1 MGIVAFNGVTSKS
14 LGIEVESFP
23 TYEFPEREYE
33 VISVPG
39 RNGDLYIDK
48 GSYKN
53 VNAKY
58 DLAIGSHEIEQP
70 YLAEKLV
77 SWLTSAKGY
86 CRLEDSYYPEIYRMA
101 LYKKSGSISNIMNHG
116 GRLSVDFECKPQ
128 KFLKIG
134 EVKTTFSQSGTII
147 NPTLQVA
154 KPLLK
159 VTGRGNGSININN
172 KIINVNLLESAT
184 SSGSGITNI
193 EVDTAKFME
202 GIGSSTDNS
211 FVFENSDLSVDSS
224 IDAVGITDAEVDK
237 ETFLEK
243 TEINQENS
251 CEFVFISS
259 NANIT
264 SGVSDTITAVTIKDE
279 SSFLETFPTEGN
291 YVFMYDSDYPSFNY
305 NQTSETL
312 RYNYIPNIPPQ
323 AIGGGGSLVG
333 ADANTYKAK
342 FIELGKLDEAYLES
356 TFTYNS
362 TAKSWKN
369 SANEN
374 VNISEY
380 GFVVLGTPYNGEKIV
395 SYLETHTV
403 TVNPSTYKTR
413 FAAMSKTEVAYLD
426 AVYTYDS
433 ELSSWKD
440 ADNYAIELADY
451 GINVTGTVNNGDTI
465 TGSLKVKWSN
475 QETLYDDL
483 FIFDGYPT
491 SEDALVVT
499 VIADRWVFKKNSI
512 VVIDSGL
519 VLEEYGVEIEGTP
532 VNGDVI
538 KVKVSG
544 IWELNSE
551 TIDISDYGITYE
563 GAAILS
569 DTISITLGTPITID
583 CDTQDAYSNT
593 INRNNDIF
601 VQNTFPELKPGE
613 NSIIFSSGI
622 TSVEVT
628 PRWWTL

>member
-1 MGIVAFNGVTSKS
+1 MVLWFS
-14 LGIEVESFP
+14 
-23 TYEFPEREYE
+23 ERH
-33 VISVPG
+33 I
-39 RNGDLYIDK
+39 
-48 GSYKN
+48 
-53 VNAKY
+53 
-58 DLAIGSHEIEQP
+58 
-70 YLAEKLV
+70 
-77 SWLTSAKGY
+77 
-86 CRLEDSYYPEIYRMA
+86 
-101 LYKKSGSISNIMNHG
+101 
-116 GRLSVDFECKPQ
+116 
-128 KFLKIG
+128 
-134 EVKTTFSQSGTII
+134 
-147 NPTLQVA
+147 
-154 KPLLK
+154 
-159 VTGRGNGSININN
+159 
-172 KIINVNLLESAT
+172 
-184 SSGSGITNI
+184 
-193 EVDTAKFME
+193 TAK
-202 GIGSSTDNS
+202 
-211 FVFENSDLSVDSS
+211 
-224 IDAVGITDAEVDK
+224 
-237 ETFLEK
+237 
-243 TEINQENS
+243 
-251 CEFVFISS
+251 
-259 NANIT
+259 
-264 SGVSDTITAVTIKDE
+264 
-279 SSFLETFPTEGN
+279 
-291 YVFMYDSDYPSFNY
+291 
-305 NQTSETL
+305 
-312 RYNYIPNIPPQ
+312 
-323 AIGGGGSLVG
+323 
-333 ADANTYKAK
+333 
-342 FIELGKLDEAYLES
+342 
-356 TFTYNS
+356 
-362 TAKSWKN
+362 
-369 SANEN
+369 
-374 VNISEY
+374 
-380 GFVVLGTPYNGEKIV
+380 KIV

-613 NSIIFSSGI
+613 NSIIFSS
-622 TSVEVT
+622 E
-628 PRWWTL
+628 